1 MASSSSLLILLLLM
15 MQTTCTW
22 CLKDYMF
29 SRLMK
34 PIRSK
39 VFHWNKS
46 VYDQQVLME
55 SDNCI
60 VVNNLDEVEGYD
72 TKLACHRVPGIE
84 VMPKLHRAF
93 SVFLFDQSGK
103 MLLQQRASDKL
114 TFPNVWTNTCCSHQL
129 FSTDR
134 CEIDEAKNIRKGKVP
149 GTIRAAR
156 RKLDH
161 ELGLQLDNVQDHDFK
176 FLTRVQYASVDQ
188 ASEHIVDGKRFFYGE
203 SEIDYIL
210 FLRCDTSRDF
220 SLSPRPEEVQD
231 TRFVDVDELRQMLVN
246 DRLKWSPWFH
256 GIAKAFLFDW
266 WSNLNEICPPTSSG
280 RDLSHLY
287 SDWNNINVLS

>member
-1 MASSSSLLILLLLM
+1 MMASPTRPVLIVSLLM
-15 MQTTCTW
+15 MQAMCAW
-22 CLKDYMF
+22 CLISKII
-29 SRLMK
+29 K
-34 PIRSK
+34 PIRPK
-39 VFHWNKS
+39 VLQWNKS

-72 TKLACHRVPGIE
+72 SKLACHRVPSIE
-84 VMPKLHRAF
+84 TMPKLHRAF

-103 MLLQQRASDKL
+103 MLLQQRASNKL

-129 FSTDR
+129 FTTDR
-134 CEIDEAKNIRKGKVP
+134 SEIDEEKNIRKGKVP

-161 ELGLQLDNVQDHDFK
+161 ELGLQLDNIVDSDFK
-176 FLTRVQYASVDQ
+176 FLTRIRYAAVDE
-188 ASEHIVDGKRFFYGE
+188 ASKHIVNGKSFFYGE
-203 SEIDYIL
+203 SEVDYIL

-220 SLSPRPEEVQD
+220 SLNPRPEEVQD
-231 TRFVDVDELRQMLVN
+231 TRFVDMNELRLMLAN
-246 DRLKWSPWFH
+246 DRFKWSPWFH

-266 WSNLNEICPPTSSG
+266 WSKIDEICPPTSSG
-280 RDLSHLY
+280 KDLSPFH
-287 SDWNNINVLS
+287 SKWNKVTLLS